1 MRNSLLQLLI
11 QWEIAIFGVIFQR
24 DRVKF
29 TSSE

>member
-1 MRNSLLQLLI
+1 LLI